1 MMPPANWAYFVMG
14 ASLLFNAMGFG
25 HRFRLWRIDVA
36 RVKLEA
42 EIAAIFGPTTTL
54 GDIARAAPGE
64 LAAQFSAER
73 RARVEQVIRALE
85 VLVERCRRQSVSM
98 LVPMG
103 QEMTYRYQE
112 SLITEALAVLRAFM
126 ARS

>member
-1 MMPPANWAYFVMG
+1 
-14 ASLLFNAMGFG
+14 
-25 HRFRLWRIDVA
+25 
-36 RVKLEA
+36 VKLEA

-64 LAAQFSAER
+64 LAAQR
-73 RARVEQVIRALE
+73 RAEVEQVIRALE
-85 VLVERCRRQSVSM
+85 VLAERCRRQSLSM

-112 SLITEALAVLRAFM
+112 TLITEALAVLRAFV